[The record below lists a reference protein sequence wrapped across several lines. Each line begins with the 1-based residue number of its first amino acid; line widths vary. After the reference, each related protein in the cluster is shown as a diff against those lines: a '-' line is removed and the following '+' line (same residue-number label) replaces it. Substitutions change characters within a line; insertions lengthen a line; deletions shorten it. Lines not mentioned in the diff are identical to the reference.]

1 MLRKK
6 SRNHTD
12 PSKRQSMFLETVS
25 HSLGMH
31 QSRNRSSEY
40 ISDPVLIGTTSSRIP
55 VRLTKREPAAA
66 SAASASIRTRPS
78 VRTTHSSRSAAALK
92 RSSMALDGD
101 MIRDYNIAMRG
112 MDPAAQNT
120 TRSDSDSSITSSDS
134 TASSLFSNGN
144 SVNLRD
150 LLYEELDDESSR
162 KSVAGNLDTA
172 TQFPL
177 HSTKALFM
185 VKDNMHEQGTWLGV
199 DDTLGS
205 FYPNSDEHAP
215 YSRTALEFI

>member
-6 SRNHTD
+6 SRNHAD

-40 ISDPVLIGTTSSRIP
+40 ISEPVLIDTTSSRIP
-55 VRLTKREPAAA
+55 VRLTKREPTGATVVH
-66 SAASASIRTRPS
+66 SNSIRTRPPT
-78 VRTTHSSRSAAALK
+78 RTTHSSRSTAALK
-92 RSSMALDGD
+92 RSSMVLDGN
-101 MIRDYNIAMRG
+101 MIRDYNNAMRG
-112 MDPAAQNT
+112 MDPAGQNA

-144 SVNLRD
+144 STNLRD
-150 LLYEELDDESSR
+150 LLYEELDDETSQKGMTPSDA
-162 KSVAGNLDTA
+162 SAQFL
-172 TQFPL
+172 TQ
-177 HSTKALFM
+177 STKALFM
-185 VKDNMHEQGTWLGV
+185 VKDNMHEQGTWLGL

-205 FYPNSDEHAP
+205 VYPNTNEQITHT
-215 YSRTALEFI
+215 RTALEFI